1 MKTLKMSCKLL
12 TDIVLNT
19 SSATEGDHTTLDFIP
34 GNNFLG
40 IVAKHYD
47 TFTSKEQMEIFHSG
61 RVRFGD
67 AHPVAFNEDGTVIPV
82 RTLHVPA
89 ALFYPKM
96 HDVSE
101 LCYVMHRYDREEDK
115 KNGQPMQL
123 KQCRKGFYAFKE
135 SKGYP
140 TKTEKGFTLKSAY
153 DRENRTSREGQMF
166 GYESLKAGQTFFF
179 EVEVDNEV
187 LAPRIE
193 ELLTGEQY
201 VGRSRSAEYGQV
213 RIEACLFADTPSST
227 TPICTRNGDRV
238 AVYADSRLIFLNK
251 EGQPVFQPTAKQLG
265 LDGEIDWELSQVRTF
280 QYAPWNFKRG
290 AHDVDR
296 CGIEKGSVFFVET
309 SGSAPC
315 GSAYV
320 GSYHNE
326 GFGRVIYNPD
336 CLRDNGKKEDNGRA
350 AYKILPLK
358 ASWGHPVANPSTLQ
372 GTPLLD
378 LVRRHLERDEAEKLI
393 MRKVNDFVEE
403 NGKKFWGVAFASQ
416 WGTIRSIAMAHPGK
430 DDILNELFDK
440 KGEKWH
446 GASASDPTAE
456 YRIVHA
462 AYLTHGIAAE
472 KWKKQRRSE
481 MLRQFI
487 EDSEVADAYKQA
499 AVINLASEMAK
510 ICKSNGKD

>member
-47 TFTSKEQMEIFHSG
+47 AFTPREQMEIFHSG

-67 AHPVAFNEDGTVIPV
+67 AHPVAFNEDGTVIPM

-96 HDVSE
+96 HDASE
-101 LCYVMHRYDREEDK
+101 KCYVMHLYDREKDK
-115 KNGQPMQL
+115 KSGQPMQL
-123 KQCRKGFYAFKE
+123 KQCRKGYYAFQE
-135 SKGYP
+135 GKGYP
-140 TKTEKGFTLKSAY
+140 AKTEKGFTLKSAY
-153 DRENRTSREGQMF
+153 DRSNRTSCEGQMF
-166 GYESLKAGQTFFF
+166 GYESLKAGLTFFF
-179 EVEVDNEV
+179 EVEVDDDV

-213 RIEACLFADTPSST
+213 RIEACSFAATPFSA
-227 TPICTRNGDRV
+227 TPIRTRKGDRV
-238 AVYADSRLIFLNK
+238 AVYADSRLIFPNN

-265 LDGEIDWELSQVRTF
+265 LEGEIDWELSQVRTF
-280 QYAPWNFKRG
+280 QYAPWNFKRN

-296 CGIEKGSVFFVET
+296 CGIEKGSVFFVKA
-309 SGSAPC
+309 SGSTPN

-320 GSYHNE
+320 GSYRNE

-336 CLRDNGKKEDNGRA
+336 FLRGTEKEEDNGKA
-350 AYKILPLK
+350 LWTLSPLQ
-358 ASWGHPVANPSTLQ
+358 ASTEQERANPTALQ

-378 LVRRHLERDEAEKLI
+378 FVRQRLERDEAEKLI

-403 NGKKFWGVAFASQ
+403 NRMRFQGAAFASQ
-416 WGTIRSIAMAHPGK
+416 WGTIRSIAMAHPDK
-430 DDILNELFDK
+430 DSILNELFDK
-440 KGEKWH
+440 KGKKKHE
-446 GASASDPTAE
+446 ASPSDPTTE
-456 YRIVHA
+456 YRTIHA

-472 KWKKQRRSE
+472 KWKKQKRGE
-481 MLRQFI
+481 KLRKFI
-487 EDSEVADAYKQA
+487 DDPEVADAYKQA